1 MGTWVGACRL
11 DSSGHPTTS
20 LGVSLC
26 VQQHA
31 QMTQRRPPRHRVV
44 PSAGSSCLQRFD
56 RIAVRNN
63 ACRMHVLYILP
74 LHRSAGGMLRL
85 TTVHTGDQ
93 QSRSPADPAR
103 DVVSANL
110 RRFPVHGE
118 GCCIYPPVLCCPRIN
133 QPRWFFFSLSLCFY
147 HFYLSLA
154 LSVSSSLSISLY
166 LLTDL
171 SRTTITNQARKP
183 KPRANERHANARTG
197 AG

>member
-63 ACRMHVLYILP
+63 ACRMHVLHIYTASAP
-74 LHRSAGGMLRL
+74 FGWGHAAADNSPHRRSTEQIPSGSSARRGERKSKE
-85 TTVHTGDQ
+85 V
-93 QSRSPADPAR
+93 SRSRRGLLYLSAR
-103 DVVSANL
+103 SVLSANQPAAL
-110 RRFPVHGE
+110 
-118 GCCIYPPVLCCPRIN
+118 VLLLSLSLFLSFLSLSRVICL
-133 QPRWFFFSLSLCFY
+133 FFSLYFA
-147 HFYLSLA
+147 LSL
-154 LSVSSSLSISLY
+154 
-166 LLTDL
+166 D
-171 SRTTITNQARKP
+171 
-183 KPRANERHANARTG
+183 
-197 AG
+197 